1 MFFEKKGN
9 YYNHSVRIKLDL
21 VNYMINLNS
30 EEAKEYESEC
40 RKFGYSLLSLNNFI
54 KKNFKSEE
62 EEKENENNFEKNIEL
77 DKINDNE
84 KIEIIVKKEKENKL
98 RSEKDKY
105 YFRKRKPKNNNL
117 IEKKNEK
124 KKLVNHKTT
133 NRIKKE
139 KFQTKI
145 KKEKKDKLNN
155 LEVNAES
162 LYEFFSKAETL
173 AISCYEFFSYLDE
186 KIECKKEK
194 KYFKEKKK
202 MTTEEKKMFIE
213 HLIKNIR
220 KLTFNQIIQIK
231 NKFFNNYGNEKEI
244 NLNLDELSQEELKR
258 LNIYVDSYKNDNLL
272 NPSYVPYN
280 KELENREINLVHK
293 KRFLE
298 VKSDFSSFDDESSQ
312 NVKSSSEKID

>member
-21 VNYMINLNS
+21 LNYMINLNS

-40 RKFGYSLLSLNNFI
+40 KKFGYSLLSLNNFL

-62 EEKENENNFEKNIEL
+62 DEKEKENENNFEKNIEL

-84 KIEIIVKKEKENKL
+84 KIEIIVKNEKNNL

-105 YFRKRKPKNNNL
+105 YFRERKPKNNNL

-145 KKEKKDKLNN
+145 KKEKKDILNN
-155 LEVNAES
+155 LEVNTES
-162 LYEFFSKAETL
+162 LF
-173 AISCYEFFSYLDE
+173 EFFSYLDE

-312 NVKSSSEKID
+312 TLKSSSEKID

>member
-1 MFFEKKGN
+1 MFLEKKGN

-21 VNYMINLNS
+21 VNYMINLDS
-30 EEAKEYESEC
+30 EEAIEYESEC
-40 RKFGYSLLSLNNFI
+40 RKFGYSLLSLNNFL

-62 EEKENENNFEKNIEL
+62 EEKENENNFEKNTEL

-84 KIEIIVKKEKENKL
+84 KIEIIVKNEKENKL
-98 RSEKDKY
+98 RNEKDKY
-105 YFRKRKPKNNNL
+105 YFRKRKTKNNNL

-124 KKLVNHKTT
+124 KKLVNHKIT

-139 KFQTKI
+139 KFHTKI

-162 LYEFFSKAETL
+162 L
-173 AISCYEFFSYLDE
+173 YEFFSYLDE

-280 KELENREINLVHK
+280 KELENRGINLVHK

>member
-21 VNYMINLNS
+21 LNYMINLNS

-40 RKFGYSLLSLNNFI
+40 KKFGYSLLSLNNFL
-54 KKNFKSEE
+54 KKNFKTEE

-84 KIEIIVKKEKENKL
+84 KIEIIVKNEKNNL

-105 YFRKRKPKNNNL
+105 YFRERKPKNNNL

-145 KKEKKDKLNN
+145 KKEKKDILNN
-155 LEVNAES
+155 LEVNTES
-162 LYEFFSKAETL
+162 LF
-173 AISCYEFFSYLDE
+173 EFFSYLDE

-312 NVKSSSEKID
+312 TLKSSSEKID

>member
-21 VNYMINLNS
+21 INYMINLNS

-40 RKFGYSLLSLNNFI
+40 RKFGYSLLSLNNFL

-62 EEKENENNFEKNIEL
+62 DEKEKENENNFEKNIEL

-84 KIEIIVKKEKENKL
+84 KIEIIVKNEKNNL

-105 YFRKRKPKNNNL
+105 YFRERKPKNNNL

-145 KKEKKDKLNN
+145 KKEKKDILNN
-155 LEVNAES
+155 LEVNTES
-162 LYEFFSKAETL
+162 LF
-173 AISCYEFFSYLDE
+173 EFFSYLDE

-312 NVKSSSEKID
+312 TLKSSSEKID

>member
-1 MFFEKKGN
+1 MFLEKKGN

-21 VNYMINLNS
+21 VNYMINLDS

-40 RKFGYSLLSLNNFI
+40 RKFGYSLLSLNNFL

-62 EEKENENNFEKNIEL
+62 EEKENENNFEKNTEL

-84 KIEIIVKKEKENKL
+84 KIEIIVKNEKENKL
-98 RSEKDKY
+98 RNEKDKY
-105 YFRKRKPKNNNL
+105 YFRKRKTKNNNL

-124 KKLVNHKTT
+124 KKLVNHKIT
-133 NRIKKE
+133 NKIKKE
-139 KFQTKI
+139 KFHTKI

-162 LYEFFSKAETL
+162 LYEFFS
-173 AISCYEFFSYLDE
+173 YLDE

-194 KYFKEKKK
+194 KKLKKKKK

-298 VKSDFSSFDDESSQ
+298 VKSDFSSFDDESSKTL
-312 NVKSSSEKID
+312 KSSSEKID